1 MIPAAQNGKDSQMN
15 HPRLKVA
22 SGAYYHLV
30 SRCCLKQFLFED
42 TEKKVFVAMM
52 RRVAAFAGIEI
63 LTHCIMSNHFHILV
77 RAPEPRLIPEAELLT
92 RVAILYGDARAKEMR
107 ERWATYRQSGLQPLL
122 DKEQAQLRRRMG
134 DISEFMHDLK
144 LRFSCWYRANH
155 SNHEGTLWQSCFGS
169 TLVEGNGSLA
179 AVAAYIDLNP
189 VRAGLVTD
197 PKDYPYSGFAAA
209 LTGDSDAIRGL
220 TAVYGNITT
229 DFGKVLAAYR
239 GLLYTKAKALAPLSS
254 PPTANEQS
262 SLLLLLRT
270 KIRAMSKGLAIGSRE
285 FTVSIFTNHRMVF
298 SEKRK
303 HPPRG
308 TPLCPA
314 WDGIQLCSVRHLRP
328 PKKSSIA

>member
-1 MIPAAQNGKDSQMN
+1 MK

-30 SRCCLKQFLFED
+30 SRCCLKQVLFQD
-42 TEKKVFVAMM
+42 TEKEVFVAMM

-63 LTHCIMSNHFHILV
+63 LTHCVMSNHFHILV
-77 RAPEPRLIPEAELLT
+77 RVPKPRPISESELLA
-92 RVAILYGDARAKEMR
+92 RVAILYGNARAKEMR
-107 ERWATYRQSGLQPLL
+107 DRWTTYRKSSLQAML
-122 DKEQAQLRRRMG
+122 DKEQTQLRRRMG

-155 SNHEGTLWQSCFGS
+155 SDHEGTIWQSCFGS

-197 PKDYPYSGFAAA
+197 PKDYPYSGFGAA
-209 LTGDSDAIRGL
+209 LAGDSDAAQGL
-220 TAVYGNITT
+220 AAVYGNITRDMNKILT
-229 DFGKVLAAYR
+229 AYR
-239 GLLYTKAKALAPLSS
+239 GLLYAKVPSTLDSAPPDKKS
-254 PPTANEQS
+254 PLP
-262 SLLLLLRT
+262 LLLRS
-270 KIRAMSKGLAIGSRE
+270 KIRAMTKGLAIGSRE
-285 FTVSIFTNHRMVF
+285 FTADIFTTHRNVF
-298 SEKRK
+298 SQNRK

-314 WDGIQLCSVRHLRP
+314 WDGIQLCSVRHLRQLP
-328 PKKSSIA
+328 KSSLA